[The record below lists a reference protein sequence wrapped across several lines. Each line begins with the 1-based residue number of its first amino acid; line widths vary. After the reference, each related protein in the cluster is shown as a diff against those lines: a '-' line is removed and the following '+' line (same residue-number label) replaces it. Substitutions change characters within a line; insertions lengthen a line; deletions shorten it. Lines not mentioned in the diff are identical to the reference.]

1 MSRFCWGTNKPERP
15 LRVIAATPA
24 PEGQLPNIIAIALPD
39 GECAI
44 YQKQKKVENH
54 AQTIPAL
61 ASDDP
66 AE

>member
-1 MSRFCWGTNKPERP
+1 
-15 LRVIAATPA
+15 VIAATPA

-44 YQKQKKVENH
+44 YQKQKKVEDH